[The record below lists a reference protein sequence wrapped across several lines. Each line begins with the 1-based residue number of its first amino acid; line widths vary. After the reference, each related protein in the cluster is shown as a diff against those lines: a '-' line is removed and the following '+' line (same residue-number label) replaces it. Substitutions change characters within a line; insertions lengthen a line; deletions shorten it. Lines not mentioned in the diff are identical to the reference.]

1 MSAAVLVILS
11 SHSMRPVGPAPSAVG
26 SISPVSPGVARPDAL
41 VVGNGTLDRRRPKRC
56 RLGGPVAAEIVNDP
70 TCGVC
75 AVTTGQREVPHG
87 ILYQDD
93 LWVVRHSAPPYG
105 VAGWLTLQT
114 RRHCPE
120 PASFSDAEARSF
132 GPTLRYFE
140 GVLREI
146 TGALRIYT
154 VAMGES
160 FPHFHGHM
168 VPRYA
173 QTPNDAKA
181 WGIFDLSRQAAEGSV
196 TVDEA
201 AVKRIVEAFRARVA
215 SGVPALDAAPASA

>member
-1 MSAAVLVILS
+1 MAPPCRTVYPAVATAAGDIGGEAPIMGGSVS
-11 SHSMRPVGPAPSAVG
+11 SES
-26 SISPVSPGVARPDAL
+26 
-41 VVGNGTLDRRRPKRC
+41 
-56 RLGGPVAAEIVNDP
+56 VNDP
-70 TCGVC
+70 TCGIC
-75 AVTTGQREVPHG
+75 AVSTGQREVPHG
-87 ILYQDD
+87 ILYEDD

-120 PASFSDAEARSF
+120 PASFNDAEAASF
-132 GPTLRYFE
+132 GPTLRHFE

-173 QTPNDAKA
+173 ETPGDVKTYGVFLLSEKAAK
-181 WGIFDLSRQAAEGSV
+181 GEV
-196 TVDEA
+196 TVDE
-201 AVKRIVEAFRARVA
+201 VEVTRICEAFKARVA
-215 SGVPALDAAPASA
+215 SGVPTA

>member
-1 MSAAVLVILS
+1 MSS
-11 SHSMRPVGPAPSAVG
+11 ES
-26 SISPVSPGVARPDAL
+26 
-41 VVGNGTLDRRRPKRC
+41 
-56 RLGGPVAAEIVNDP
+56 VNDP
-70 TCGVC
+70 SCGIC
-75 AVTTGQREVPHG
+75 AVSTGQREVPHG

-93 LWVVRHSAPPYG
+93 LWIVRHSAPPYG

-120 PASFSDAEARSF
+120 PASFNDAEARSF

-173 QTPNDAKA
+173 QTPGDVKTYGVFLLSERAAK
-181 WGIFDLSRQAAEGSV
+181 GEVQ
-196 TVDEA
+196 VDEA
-201 AVKRIVEAFRARVA
+201 EVTRICEAFKARVA
-215 SGVPALDAAPASA
+215 SGVPALPA